1 MKPAIKLAALVGA
14 AALVISGCAS
24 DTGGDAASSPAS
36 DATAKSYKIG
46 ITQIVSHPA
55 LDAVAEG
62 FKAGLAY
69 KGLKNVTFDEQNAE
83 GEVSNASTIASKFAA
98 ENLDLIL
105 AIATPSAQA
114 MVKADAKTPIIFSAV
129 TDPVGAGLVKDA
141 AAPSANVTGVSDMLP
156 MKPTM
161 ELIKQVVPSVK
172 TIGVL
177 YNGGESNSVFLI
189 EEQKK
194 AAKELGIN
202 VVEATASNSSEV
214 KAAADS
220 LVGRVE
226 AISVLTD
233 NTVVSALESV
243 VKVSQANKIPLF
255 AGDTD
260 SVKRGAI
267 AAYSFD
273 YKDLGHQ
280 SGVIAADIL
289 LNGQAIKDIP
299 VQYASN
305 LQLSVNPAAAKAT
318 GITLPDDLTKKA
330 DNTF

>member
-24 DTGGDAASSPAS
+24 DTGSDAASSPAS

-62 FKAGLAY
+62 FKAGLAF

-114 MVKADAKTPIIFSAV
+114 MVKADDKTPIIFSAV

-194 AAKELGIN
+194 AAKELGIG

-220 LVGRVE
+220 LVGRVD

-267 AAYSFD
+267 AAYSFN

>member
-214 KAAADS
+214 KAVADS